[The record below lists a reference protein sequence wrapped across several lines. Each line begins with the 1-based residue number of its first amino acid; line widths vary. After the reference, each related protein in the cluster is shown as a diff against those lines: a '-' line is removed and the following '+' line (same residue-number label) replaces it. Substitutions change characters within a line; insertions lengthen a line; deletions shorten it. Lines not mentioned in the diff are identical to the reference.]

1 MQSMQTSTY
10 LSEVVVAVAEIV
22 LAMVLAYAL
31 VRLTVFVLDRPKK
44 ATQSPAWDNASEK
57 LCNEQRRKQLAATP
71 PRTIADEQGSI
82 LPTLRVLQ
90 ARARRNAR

>member
-1 MQSMQTSTY
+1 MQTSTY
-10 LSEVVVAVAEIV
+10 LSEAVVFAAAMIMALVLTYGVIQV
-22 LAMVLAYAL
+22 LAAL
-31 VRLTVFVLDRPKK
+31 LHRRKQPSRSLP
-44 ATQSPAWDNASEK
+44 WDNASEK